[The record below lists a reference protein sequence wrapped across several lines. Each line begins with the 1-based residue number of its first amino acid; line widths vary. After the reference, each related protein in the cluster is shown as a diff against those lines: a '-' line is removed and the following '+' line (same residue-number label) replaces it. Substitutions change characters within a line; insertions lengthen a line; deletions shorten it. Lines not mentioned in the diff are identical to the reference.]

1 MILTKMGYGYGI
13 GLMFLRIP
21 KTNLSVLGPCIMGG
35 GVWQILCYKV
45 VSYVISTLA
54 PQAKILEQR
63 SFTAMISKGKQ

>member
-1 MILTKMGYGYGI
+1 VHRPYVFKNTKNQ
-13 GLMFLRIP
+13 P
-21 KTNLSVLGPCIMGG
+21 LGPGSLYNGGGGG
-35 GVWQILCYKV
+35 GVSGQSLCYKD